1 MPSDHTP
8 LPPPADSSDPVPPK
22 QRDPERTRED
32 ILRIATEEFS
42 THGLSGARV
51 DAIAARTH
59 TTKRMIYYYFESK
72 EGLYSAVLERAY
84 GGIRGVESHMDLDPL
99 PPETALRR
107 LVEFTFD
114 YHESHPEFIRLVM
127 IENIHHAA
135 HVRTSKGLRTTNSPA
150 IAVLSHLLA
159 RGHAEGVFKR
169 QIDAVELHM
178 LISSFCFYRMSNRWT
193 FGALYDIDVSDPRT
207 RERQRRLI
215 ADAIVQLMMAPN

>member
-1 MPSDHTP
+1 MTPAPS
-8 LPPPADSSDPVPPK
+8 PPAASPAPSPVPPK

-32 ILRIATEEFS
+32 ILRIATEEFA

-84 GGIRGVESHMDLDPL
+84 GGIRGVEAHMDLAPL

-127 IENIHHAA
+127 IENIHHAE
-135 HVRTSKGLRTTNSPA
+135 HVRDSAELRATNSPA
-150 IAVLSHLLA
+150 IAVLSRLLA

-193 FGALYDIDVSDPRT
+193 FGALYNVNVADPRT

-215 ADAIVQLMMAPN
+215 ADAVVQLMMTAD